1 LLSQS
6 KRPRERTNS
15 NADAK
20 QEASLQVVMDM
31 IKTFFVEKEVSSEK
45 RTERKRRDKGKVMKG
60 YIDIQNKRLKIE
72 EMNALARAKEVANN
86 QRN

>member
-45 RTERKRRDKGKVMKG
+45 RTERKRRDKGKVMEG
-60 YIDIQNKRLKIE
+60 
-72 EMNALARAKEVANN
+72 
-86 QRN
+86 